1 MIIDGLVDYAPLL
14 YNVSNDAP
22 IAGFWDNFQLEV
34 FGDASK
40 MGKVIATAPTLKSVA
55 MEGGF
60 SANLNATLQSTPPGL
75 TGPFHVAK
83 KFIR

>member
-1 MIIDGLVDYAPLL
+1 MVWWTMRLL
-14 YNVSNDAP
+14 P
-22 IAGFWDNFQLEV
+22 TTFLTIPHIACFWDNFQLEV